1 MTISVM
7 LSKLSEGMVV
17 SLLIFAV
24 TLIFSLPL
32 GLLVSFGRMAK
43 NPVIRAVFKVYIS
56 IMRGTPL
63 MLQLMVIYFGPF
75 RYPEYTDVEE
85 YRGSCW
91 IYFKLR
97 RLLCGDLSRWYRIYT
112 ERAV

>member
-56 IMRGTPL
+56 IMRGTPP
-63 MLQLMVIYFGPF
+63 VS
-75 RYPEYTDVEE
+75 YTHLDVYKRQDQGFEGNPSRIE
-85 YRGSCW
+85 FTYDGRGLKPDVYKRQC
-91 IYFKLR
+91 R
-97 RLLCGDLSRWYRIYT
+97 GCMEG
-112 ERAV
+112 AA